1 MPNLDASFSALAD
14 PTRRAILARLA
25 LGEATVMELA
35 EPFEM
40 TQPAIS
46 RHLKVLEGAGL
57 IIRRVEGTKRPCR
70 LAPAAVTEI
79 DQWLAML
86 RQALS
91 ANYDRLDDVLA
102 AMKTERVKGR
112 PDEQDDAEDRRRPP
126 CRRHQALRRRAGS
139 GVSRAHRAGADPE
152 VAARSG
158 RLDDAGLHQRGAA
171 GRQDPLRVDQR
182 RRRRILCNWRI
193 SRTGAV
199 QPARSCRADAH
210 ARCDAGQPRRNDLR
224 A

>member
-1 MPNLDASFSALAD
+1 MSNLDAAFSALSD

-46 RHLKVLEGAGL
+46 RHIKVLEGAGL
-57 IIRRVEGTKRPCR
+57 ILRRVEGTKRPCR

-91 ANYDRLDDVLA
+91 VNYNRLDDVLA
-102 AMKTERVKGR
+102 AMKTE
-112 PDEQDDAEDRRRPP
+112 E
-126 CRRHQALRRRAGS
+126 
-139 GVSRAHRAGADPE
+139 
-152 VAARSG
+152 
-158 RLDDAGLHQRGAA
+158 
-171 GRQDPLRVDQR
+171 
-182 RRRRILCNWRI
+182 
-193 SRTGAV
+193 
-199 QPARSCRADAH
+199 
-210 ARCDAGQPRRNDLR
+210 
-224 A
+224 

>member
-1 MPNLDASFSALAD
+1 MPNLDAAFSALAD

-25 LGEATVMELA
+25 LGEATVMELV

-57 IIRRVEGTKRPCR
+57 IVRRVEGTKRPCR
-70 LAPAAVTEI
+70 LAPAAVNEI

-102 AMKTERVKGR
+102 AMKIE
-112 PDEQDDAEDRRRPP
+112 E
-126 CRRHQALRRRAGS
+126 
-139 GVSRAHRAGADPE
+139 
-152 VAARSG
+152 
-158 RLDDAGLHQRGAA
+158 
-171 GRQDPLRVDQR
+171 
-182 RRRRILCNWRI
+182 
-193 SRTGAV
+193 
-199 QPARSCRADAH
+199 
-210 ARCDAGQPRRNDLR
+210 
-224 A
+224 